1 MPSSPSPVDQPHCAS
16 RFLSARDV
24 AMVPSRRANKAGDLM
39 DRKLLKDMRG
49 YVTVNDSTS
58 HIRVP

>member
-1 MPSSPSPVDQPHCAS
+1 
-16 RFLSARDV
+16 
-24 AMVPSRRANKAGDLM
+24 MVPSRRANKAGDLM